1 MIYRMDALRREPC
14 LRWLRPRRMRVT
26 LAVTRQSAVASAVAA
41 YASELELSPQV
52 VAASRHGVLSPTVA
66 VLTFIYAASVEGEM
80 TATVQNWGK
89 HSYGHGAELLIFGAT
104 WASVMRAAKPIA
116 KPTARTTAS
125 RAAARTTGGSSQP
138 SSSSSDH
145 QGLYWDA
152 KHDTAWRTMLS
163 SCAKATRCALR
174 TVPETPRQP
183 ASRPYKDFAAHVAP
197 LAAESLVSLLDSFD
211 GTWSGA
217 HSGLFAHHDSTRIHF
232 SDTGRAFLAQL
243 TLNALPLL
251 LMPRGGANTGAVG
264 GRSTALTPTLPRLT
278 HADRIVLDEVLHG
291 SAPTLT
297 RQ

>member
-1 MIYRMDALRREPC
+1 M
-14 LRWLRPRRMRVT
+14 
-26 LAVTRQSAVASAVAA
+26 AA
-41 YASELELSPQV
+41 YASELELSRQV
-52 VAASRHGVLSPTVA
+52 VAASRHGVLSPSLA

-80 TATVQNWGK
+80 TATVQNWGR

-104 WASVMRAAKPIA
+104 WASVMRAAKTTA
-116 KPTARTTAS
+116 KTTARAAT
-125 RAAARTTGGSSQP
+125 RAAARAAGGSSQP

-145 QGLYWDA
+145 PGLYWDT

-163 SCAKATRCALR
+163 TCAKATRCALR

-183 ASRPYKDFAAHVAP
+183 ASRPYKDFAAHLAP
-197 LAAESLVSLLDSFD
+197 LAAESSVTLLDSFD

-264 GRSTALTPTLPRLT
+264 RRSTALTPTLPRLT